1 MMRISGCDMLERVEL
16 EDIENLRGFWEL
28 GRLKNSGGWS
38 KRRGSLGWRDIWR
51 VYWADRDVLASESLR
66 VLKIRRGDFRIL
78 RIWGIIIKVRRL
90 VDEGIIGRDF
100 GTIDTILIQEVKLEW
115 FQIFIHLQ
123 FWKIML
129 EEVTKEWKFQRNFL
143 QYPSF
148 LKDHLISLGHCIH
161 HRQFYRQIYSS
172 FSEVH
177 TCSNRVALV
186 YSRWREIVA
195 RYRACDRDRELEI
208 SRTEI
213 SCSRS
218 PRRMYTRRILVRR
231 MLHDLSNRCR

>member
-1 MMRISGCDMLERVEL
+1 MRISGCDMLERVEL

-90 VDEGIIGRDF
+90 VNDWRNYWTGFWYDWYNFDTGSQIGMVSDIYTF
-100 GTIDTILIQEVKLEW
+100 AILKDYARRGNQRM
-115 FQIFIHLQ
+115 
-123 FWKIML
+123 KIS
-129 EEVTKEWKFQRNFL
+129 EEL

>member
-90 VDEGIIGRDF
+90 VNDWRNYWTGFWYDWYNFDTGSQIGMVSDIYTFAILKDYARRDNQRMKISEELF
-100 GTIDTILIQEVKLEW
+100 TIS
-115 FQIFIHLQ
+115 IFLKRSSYLP
-123 FWKIML
+123 WSL
-129 EEVTKEWKFQRNFL
+129 
-143 QYPSF
+143 YPSSTVLSADLLEF
-148 LKDHLISLGHCIH
+148 LRGTYMFEPCCPSI
-161 HRQFYRQIYSS
+161 F
-172 FSEVH
+172 
-177 TCSNRVALV
+177 
-186 YSRWREIVA
+186 
-195 RYRACDRDRELEI
+195 
-208 SRTEI
+208 
-213 SCSRS
+213 
-218 PRRMYTRRILVRR
+218 
-231 MLHDLSNRCR
+231 